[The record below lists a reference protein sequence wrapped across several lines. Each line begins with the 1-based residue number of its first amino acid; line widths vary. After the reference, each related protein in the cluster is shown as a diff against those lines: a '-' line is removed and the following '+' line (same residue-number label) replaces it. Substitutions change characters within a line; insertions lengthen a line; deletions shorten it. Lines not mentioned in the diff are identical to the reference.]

1 MTMLQKFGNRS
12 LATGLICAL
21 LAVTMACTV
30 DQVLADID
38 LVIQMTASITT
49 AIGAVSP
56 ADAAAIEVAVNIA
69 STGLAAVQTAYDT
82 YKASGA
88 TTDLA
93 KVQAAISAVK
103 TNLAQEL
110 AALHITDPAA
120 TQKVTAWVNLV
131 TVTLNAVL
139 GLLPQLAGASAS
151 QYKVEVI
158 SPKALQSRW
167 VSEVCNGD
175 VACGKLV
182 RVRSIR

>member
-1 MTMLQKFGNRS
+1 MTKLGNRFLS
-12 LATGLICAL
+12 VGLICL
-21 LAVTMACTV
+21 MLTVTIACTV

-49 AIGAVSP
+49 AVGAVSP
-56 ADAAAIEVAVNIA
+56 ADAAILNTVVTVAT
-69 STGLAAVQTAYDT
+69 TGLAAVQAAYDT

-93 KVQAAISAVK
+93 KVQAAIAAVK

-110 AALHITDPAA
+110 VAMHITDPAA

-139 GLLPQLAGASAS
+139 GLLPQLGVTAGTS

-158 SPKALQSRW
+158 SPKALQARW
-167 VSEVCNGD
+167 VSEVCKGD
-175 VACGKLV
+175 AACGKLV
-182 RVRSIR
+182 KIRSIR

>member
-1 MTMLQKFGNRS
+1 MELRRFGNRS
-12 LATGLICAL
+12 LAAGLICL
-21 LAVTMACTV
+21 MLTITIACTV

-49 AIGAVSP
+49 AVGAVSP
-56 ADAAAIEVAVNIA
+56 VDAAAIQVAVNIA
-69 STGLAAVQTAYDT
+69 TTGLAAVQMAYDT

-88 TTDLA
+88 TTDLT
-93 KVQAAISAVK
+93 KLQAAIAAVK

-110 AALHITDPAA
+110 AALHITDSVA

-139 GLLPQLAGASAS
+139 GLLPQLGVTAISA

-158 SPKALQSRW
+158 SPKVLRARW
-167 VSEVCNGD
+167 VSDVCRGD
-175 VACGKLV
+175 AICGNLV
-182 RVRSIR
+182 KVRNIR